1 VTVSLGVA
9 FNSTFVALVLSIIIM
24 FCLHQL
30 QLSQERLVQGCQRYC
45 DRRLLRHLVV
55 H

>member
-1 VTVSLGVA
+1 
-9 FNSTFVALVLSIIIM
+9 M

-30 QLSQERLVQGCQRYC
+30 QLSQERLVLDNQRYA
-45 DRRLLRHLVV
+45 DKRLLRFLVA